1 MKSNLIFVRCLVLIV
16 LSCFGSA
23 NLYAQSVNIERN
35 TKDNTVKTV
44 SFPEGA
50 RPSVDMIDA
59 VLNQYVGLDKS
70 NELKLKF
77 DNEQSDGFNIIRYTQ
92 WYHGIKVEHGSV
104 SVMAMNNAI
113 SYINAYVF
121 NPSQIM
127 QTTPVLSEGEA
138 LNIALQQI
146 NATSYAWENP
156 AQSNLTKNNS
166 SYQPPVATLVW
177 VEDFTTEQPDKQL
190 HLAYRFDI
198 YAEQPLS
205 RDVLYIDAVTGKML
219 LKDPVLKHVS
229 ATGTSVYSGVVGFN
243 VANTSPNTYEMYD
256 STRKVET
263 YDIGGGTNLGF
274 AQLISSNST
283 TFAKSV
289 DVDAHWGATKVYD
302 YWKNEH
308 NRNSYDGAGSELSS
322 VVNYD
327 IGYNNAFWN
336 GFAMFYGNGTGMFN
350 SGIETLVA
358 LDVCAHEIGHGVCEY
373 TSGLVYNRE
382 SGAMNEGFSDIWG
395 AVIENHA
402 APDKQMWA
410 IGEEIRLGALRS
422 MSNPKLFDDPNCYD
436 GNFWINTI
444 GCSPNNG
451 NDQCGVHSNS
461 GVLNYWFYLLTE
473 GGTGTNDLSN
483 FYQVAGIGV
492 NKAAKIAYAAEQVL
506 SPAAK
511 FIECRSASIA
521 AATSLYGSCSRE
533 VEAVTRAW
541 YAVGV
546 GTAFAPCAPQIGFE
560 INEVAENKAIS
571 GNICPSSKTISIP
584 VRVVGNAPTGGNASV
599 AITGTGTATNGV
611 DYKILNS
618 PLIFN
623 SGSTTTQMI
632 QVSII
637 DNGAVSGDKELKLY
651 AVVTPNGSNAS
662 LSYTYDTC
670 VVTITGSRSVP
681 DTLGSRISTV
691 NTADVKSKA
700 VTPFFSRNK
709 FARTQFIITAD
720 ELRASGVR
728 ANEQITALQ
737 FNVTEKNSI
746 PPFANFNLK
755 IDATS
760 VANVG
765 GGNPTVS
772 TVYYSNSF
780 STQLGWNTL
789 TFSTPLV
796 WNGISNLAIETCFS
810 NNTAGTEN
818 DYIQGVVT
826 NEPATSVSHSDLGS
840 NGCSLL
846 FTSGQYFYSITK
858 PVIRLV
864 QPTFGTEAERI
875 VYGSKPWEVS
885 PAQNVYFRNDTSG
898 KLLMNISNVQAS
910 IGCTNAAITLQ
921 GDGLSTIAG
930 AFYNTVKRSVKE
942 FAIVPANNPIGS
954 PTQYELTLYFDT
966 AELSGV
972 NLANIVMVGTN
983 VAIDTTMNQDN
994 TEIVSSVSTTTTGS
1008 YIAIKATFTSKS
1020 PTGLAGGI
1028 WNRYFIADKNFSL
1041 RPVESVE
1048 TISKNSGNIRVV
1060 NNPFTGKIYLSYK
1073 LNANTKAQIKLY
1085 DITGKIVLSTERHLR
1100 ADEHNFD
1107 INLGDKLL
1115 TPGNYVLQVV
1125 TDTEVMTQKMVKQ

>member
-1 MKSNLIFVRCLVLIV
+1 MKSNLIFIRSIVLII
-16 LSCFGSA
+16 LCCFG
-23 NLYAQSVNIERN
+23 NPYLYAQSVNIQRN
-35 TKDNTVKTV
+35 AKDNTVQTV

-50 RPSVDMIDA
+50 RPSMDKIDD
-59 VLNQYVGLDKS
+59 VLSQYVGLDKTS
-70 NELKLKF
+70 ELKLKF
-77 DNEQSDGFNIIRYTQ
+77 ANEQGDGFTVTRYTQ
-92 WYHGIKVEHGSV
+92 WYQGIKVEHSSV
-104 SVMAMNNAI
+104 SVMAINNAI
-113 SYINAYVF
+113 TYINANVF
-121 NPSQIM
+121 KPNHIL
-127 QTTPVLSEGEA
+127 QTVAVLSEVEA
-138 LNIALQQI
+138 LNVALQQI
-146 NATSYAWENP
+146 NATSYAWEHP
-156 AQSNLTKNNS
+156 VKSKLTKDNS

-177 VEDFTTEQPDKQL
+177 VEDFTNEELDKQL

-198 YAEQPLS
+198 YAVQPLS
-205 RDVLYIDAVTGKML
+205 RDVLFIDAVTGKML
-219 LKDPVLKHVS
+219 LKDPVLKHVG
-229 ATGTSVYSGVVGFN
+229 ATGTSIYSGVVGFN
-243 VANTSPNTYEMYD
+243 AANTSLNTYEMYD
-256 STRKVET
+256 SVRKVET

-274 AQLISSNST
+274 AQLISSSST

-289 DVDAHWGATKVYD
+289 GVDAHWGATMVYD

-358 LDVCAHEIGHGVCEY
+358 LDVCAHEVGHGICEY

-395 AVIENHA
+395 AVIEDYA

-436 GNFWINTI
+436 GNFWTNTI

-461 GVLNYWFYLLTE
+461 GVLNYWFYLLVE
-473 GGTGTNDLSN
+473 GGAGTNDLSN
-483 FYQVAGIGV
+483 SYQVAGIGV
-492 NKAAKIAYAAEQVL
+492 KKAAKIAYAAEQAL

-511 FIECRSASIA
+511 FIECRSVSIA
-521 AATSLYGSCSRE
+521 AATTIYGACSKE

-546 GTAFAPCAPQIGFE
+546 GAAFAPCAPQIGFE
-560 INEVAENKAIS
+560 VNDVAINKAVS

-599 AITGTGTATNGV
+599 AIAGAGTAINGV

-618 PLIFN
+618 PLVFN
-623 SGSTTTQMI
+623 SGSSTSQMI
-632 QVSII
+632 QVSIL
-637 DNGAVSGDKELKLY
+637 DNGDVTGDKELKLY
-651 AVVTPNGSNAS
+651 ATITPNGSNAS

-670 VVTITGSRSVP
+670 VVTISGARAVP
-681 DTLGSRISTV
+681 DTLGSKISTV
-691 NTADVKSKA
+691 NTSDIKSKA
-700 VTPFFSRNK
+700 ITPFFSRNK
-709 FARTQFIITAD
+709 FARTQFIITAE

-755 IDATS
+755 IDATT

-772 TVYYSNSF
+772 TVYYSSSF

-789 TFSTPLV
+789 TFSTPLI
-796 WNGISNLAIETCFS
+796 WNGLSNLAIETCFS

-818 DYIQGVVT
+818 DYIQGIVT
-826 NEPATSVSHSDLGS
+826 NDPATSVSHSDLGS

-846 FTSGQYFYSITK
+846 FTSGQYFYSISK

-875 VYGSKPWEVS
+875 VYGSKPWELS
-885 PAQNVYFRNDTSG
+885 PVQNVYFRNDTSG
-898 KLLMNISNVQAS
+898 KLLMNISNVQAPL
-910 IGCTNAAITLQ
+910 GCTNTAITVQ

-930 AFYNTVKRSVKE
+930 AFYNAVKRSVKE
-942 FAIVPANNPIGS
+942 FAIVPTNNPIGT
-954 PTQYELTLYFDT
+954 PTQYELTLYYDT

-972 NLANIVMVGTN
+972 NLANIVVVGTN
-983 VAIDTTMNQDN
+983 AGIDTSMNEIN
-994 TEIVSSVSTTTTGS
+994 TEIISAVTTTTTGS

-1020 PTGLAGGI
+1020 PTGFAGGI
-1028 WNRYFIADKNFSL
+1028 WNRYFIADNIFNL

-1060 NNPFTGKIYLSYK
+1060 NNPFTDKIYLNYNLS
-1073 LNANTKAQIKLY
+1073 ANTKAQIKLY
-1085 DITGKIVLSTERHLR
+1085 DITGKVVLATEKNLR
-1100 ADEHNFD
+1100 ADGSNFD
-1107 INLGDKLL
+1107 INVGDKLL